1 MWDIYD
7 DEGKEEEA
15 SEEEGEKRRRDKMS
29 TSMLFSRQ
37 LWKLK
42 CYQLGTWGTLRTRI
56 SALCTTNSGEVSKTA
71 EKPND
76 PDERATLLKYKTSVS
91 FPMRV
96 SNHGSLGIA
105 AAMSNTHAGKVV
117 DTLPIIANTEIE
129 QTKQN
134 PPLGQTPHSGT
145 TLTVTDTRS
154 TTAEESFISAT
165 APGNTAT
172 TETPDCESGDQKS
185 PEHLSALVSDSSD
198 SDSDSD
204 SDSETDSL
212 TTSASVQEVP
222 QFPQNTQ
229 VQVKEKEDEANKEL
243 IPEHEANSASATL
256 PEEAAH
262 EKASEN
268 IMEVKN
274 VGAVADQ
281 MESSPQFQDLSEELS
296 EIKQTELQAH
306 ANSVSELSES
316 GTSPTVPGGSE
327 NTAFE
332 AVSKVSNPEQ
342 DSTDAILET
351 TVPVCA
357 EVSAD
362 TAPLLAED
370 ESVVQGTDEAVC
382 AEVSANTETLLVED
396 ESVIQ
401 GTNEAVCAEVGAN
414 AEPLLVEAESVV
426 QGTDEAAALPVD
438 DAVPSGATTD
448 VAPMVLTSSQST
460 SELPDPLREELQ
472 TDTSLEENAAQ
483 APAEPE
489 EIIDNS
495 TYRNYQHHSY
505 TPYTFADM
513 DVEMAKYRLPQPSS
527 GRSSPRH

>member
-1 MWDIYD
+1 
-7 DEGKEEEA
+7 
-15 SEEEGEKRRRDKMS
+15 MS

-117 DTLPIIANTEIE
+117 DTLPII
-129 QTKQN
+129 
-134 PPLGQTPHSGT
+134 
-145 TLTVTDTRS
+145 DTRS

-382 AEVSANTETLLVED
+382 AE
-396 ESVIQ
+396 
-401 GTNEAVCAEVGAN
+401 
-414 AEPLLVEAESVV
+414 
-426 QGTDEAAALPVD
+426 AAALPVD